1 MILRSGADDYD
12 DDTSDDTS
20 AKEWD
25 HFPRNHDGDQ
35 EANFGKN

>member
-12 DDTSDDTS
+12 DDGTYDTS
-20 AKEWD
+20 AKDWD
-25 HFPRNHDGDQ
+25 HFPKNHDGDQ